1 MYRRTLP
8 ALILMLTLLIAVSPL
23 ALFTIAM
30 AETDGLAITV
40 YNQDRAIVTDLRQIQ
55 LEGGV
60 NELAIPGVSAQVM
73 PQTVGFTAPGIQV
86 LEQNFEYDL
95 VDVAKLYHKYL
106 DHPITLTLESDAI
119 VSGKLLSAS
128 GGIVLEQEGGNIITV
143 DRGHVVSAVFPE
155 LPQGL
160 ITRPTLKWMV
170 TAPRRDNFPITLTYL
185 TTGMNWTADY
195 VAILNQDDTAMQLG
209 CWVTVTNR
217 TGTSFNNANLK
228 LIAGDINLVQQ
239 HKNRRGYDA
248 PVDFY
253 TAEAGGFV
261 ERSFFEYHLY
271 TLDRPATLKNNQDKQ
286 LALFP
291 TRQVDV
297 NREYLYDYTRDSDRV
312 LVTARFENSEQ
323 NQLGIPF
330 PAGVV
335 RVYKLDEDETRQFV
349 GEDRIDHTPKDEP
362 ISLSLG
368 KVFDMVAERTVKS
381 RQQIG
386 RYGHSATISVELRNH
401 KEEPV
406 VVKVHEHIPAGAS
419 ITSCSTTFVRLSA
432 TVVEMDLPVPADGE
446 ATLEY
451 SYKLKRH
458 GVINR

>member
-1 MYRRTLP
+1 MYRRILP
-8 ALILMLTLLIAVSPL
+8 AYILMLTLLIVASPL
-23 ALFTIAM
+23 ALVTIAL
-30 AETDGLAITV
+30 AETDDVAITV
-40 YNQDRAIVTDLRQIQ
+40 YNQDRAVITDRRQLQ
-55 LEGGV
+55 LERGI
-60 NELAIPGVSAQVM
+60 NELSIPGVSAQVM
-73 PQTVGFTAPGIQV
+73 PQTVGFTAPEIQV

-106 DHPITLTLESDAI
+106 DYPVSLTLESDTVI
-119 VSGKLLSAS
+119 SGKLLSAS

-143 DRGHVVSAVFPE
+143 DRNHVVSAVFPE

-160 ITRPTLKWMV
+160 ITRPTLKWLV
-170 TAPRRDNFPITLTYL
+170 TAPRRDNFPVTLTYL

-195 VAILNQDDTAMQLG
+195 VAILNQDDSAMQLG

-217 TGTSFNNANLK
+217 TGTTFNNANLK
-228 LIAGDINLVQQ
+228 LIAGDVNLVSQP
-239 HKNRRGYDA
+239 KYRNY
-248 PVDFY
+248 PVMVDGAY
-253 TAEAGGFV
+253 EAGGGFT

-291 TRQVDV
+291 TREVAV
-297 NREYLYDYTRDSDRV
+297 AREYLYDYTRDSERV
-312 LVTARFENSEQ
+312 LVTARFDNSEQ
-323 NQLGIPF
+323 NQLGIPL

-335 RVYKLDEDETRQFV
+335 RVYKLDEDDTRQFV

-362 ISLSLG
+362 VSLSLG
-368 KVFDMVAERTVKS
+368 KVFDMVAERTVLS
-381 RQQIG
+381 RQQVG
-386 RYGHSATISVELRNH
+386 RYGHSATIKIELRNH
-401 KEEPV
+401 KEEAV
-406 VVKVHEHIPAGAS
+406 RVKVHEHIPAGAD
-419 ITSCSTTFVRLSA
+419 ITDCSTTFVRLSA
-432 TVVEMDLPVPADGE
+432 TLVEMELAIPADGE

>member
-8 ALILMLTLLIAVSPL
+8 VLILMLTLLIIASPL
-23 ALFTIAM
+23 ALVPLAM
-30 AETDGLAITV
+30 AETDGVAITV
-40 YNQDRAIVTDLRQIQ
+40 YNQDRAIVTDLRQLQ
-55 LEGGV
+55 LTDGV
-60 NELAIPGVSAQVM
+60 NELAIPGVSAKVM

-106 DHPITLTLESDAI
+106 DHPVTLTLESDAVI
-119 VSGKLLSAS
+119 TGKLLSAS
-128 GGIVLEQEGGNIITV
+128 GGIVLEQDGGNIITV
-143 DRGHVVSAVFPE
+143 DRNHVVSAVFPE

-160 ITRPTLKWMV
+160 ITRPTLKWLV
-170 TAPRRDNFPITLTYL
+170 TAPRSDNFPVTLTYL

-195 VAILNQDDTAMQLG
+195 VAILNQNDTAMQLG

-217 TGTSFNNANLK
+217 TGTTFSDANLK
-228 LIAGDINLVQQ
+228 LIAGDVNLVSR
-239 HKNRRGYDA
+239 HRTPPPPA
-248 PVDFY
+248 SVDFY
-253 TAEAGGFV
+253 SVAEGGFT
-261 ERSFFEYHLY
+261 ERPFFEYHLY

-291 TRQVDV
+291 TREVAV
-297 NREYLYDYTRDSDRV
+297 SREYLYDYTRDSNRV

-323 NQLGIPF
+323 NQLGIPL

-335 RVYKLDEDETRQFV
+335 RVYKLDEDDTRQFV

-362 ISLSLG
+362 VSLSLG
-368 KVFDMVAERTVKS
+368 KVFDMVAERTVLS

-386 RYGHSATISVELRNH
+386 RYGHSARIKVELRNH
-401 KEEPV
+401 KEEAV
-406 VVKVHEHIPAGAS
+406 RVKVHEHVPAGAS
-419 ITSCSTTFVRLSA
+419 ITDCNTTFVRLSA
-432 TVVEMDLPVPADGE
+432 TLIEMELAVPADGE

-451 SYKLKRH
+451 SYQLKRH